1 MDRHR
6 CIGARLRPARE
17 ALGVGVFKT
26 LELRAHRRPSLAFF
40 AAKFFFA
47 AEFSEPIFLLLLPA
61 RLLSPRAR
69 GGEGWCNLS
78 DESEARV
85 VFWGARTVRVV
96 T

>member
-47 AEFSEPIFLLLLPA
+47 TEFSEPIFLLLLPA
-61 RLLSPRAR
+61 PTALSESARR
-69 GGEGWCNLS
+69 GG
-78 DESEARV
+78 V
-85 VFWGARTVRVV
+85 VQSVGRK
-96 T
+96 